1 MIVLQGSDTSSI
13 SRLTGYRLLFS
24 GVLRA
29 SVVEK
34 RMFEF
39 CLAKDVILQ
48 SRSLKEELSFL

>member
-1 MIVLQGSDTSSI
+1 MSSI
-13 SRLTGYRLLFS
+13 SRLTAYRLLFS

-39 CLAKDVILQ
+39 YLAKDMILQ
-48 SRSLKEELSFL
+48 RTRRSLKEELPFL